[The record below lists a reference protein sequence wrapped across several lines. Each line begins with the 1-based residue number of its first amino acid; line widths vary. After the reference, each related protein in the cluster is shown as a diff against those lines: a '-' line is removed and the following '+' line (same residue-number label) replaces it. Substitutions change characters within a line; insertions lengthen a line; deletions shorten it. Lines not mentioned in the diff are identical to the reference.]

1 MAGSTF
7 VNELYHSGSNT
18 FAQELLKG
26 RRPNKRHL
34 DMHAVR
40 GYAES
45 KASAGQGAV
54 WRIQIPALIWARG
67 QSFGSI
73 QSHPGNPGCSYLIE
87 GDFLLR
93 YHRYLRIDR
102 AD

>member
-7 VNELYHSGSNT
+7 VNELYHSGSQT
-18 FAQELLKG
+18 FAQDLTVG
-26 RRPNKRHL
+26 RHPGKRFL
-34 DMHAVR
+34 DMHAIR

-45 KASAGQGAV
+45 KSSAGQGSI
-54 WRIQIPALIWARG
+54 WRVQVPALIWARG

-73 QSHPGNPGCSYLIE
+73 QSHPGNPGCSYLIG

-93 YHRYLRIDR
+93 YKQYLRIER